1 MIVSNYFI
9 KKKIRGLIAQP
20 PARIRGFRSLEEA
33 RSVLVFYQAR
43 DTETIRPCLESLRK
57 MHKQLKV
64 CVYAPVGVS
73 LQLPDEHQFIANKD
87 LDAWGFPSES
97 KRRAIREWKADVLID
112 LSGPS
117 CYPLQYLIL
126 QHPCPFKV
134 GPKHP
139 DLDLYDL
146 SILVT
151 DRDDIQYLFGQILFY
166 LQSIHSK

>member
-9 KKKIRGLIAQP
+9 KNKIRRLIAQP
-20 PARIRGFRSLEEA
+20 PARRRGFRSLKEA
-33 RSVLVFYQAR
+33 RNILVFYQAR
-43 DTETIRPCLESLRK
+43 DEEIVQPCLETLRM

-64 CVYAPVGVS
+64 CVYTPAGVS
-73 LQLPDEHQFIANKD
+73 PQLPDEHQSIGNKD
-87 LDAWGFPSES
+87 LDVWGFPSES
-97 KRRAIREWKADVLID
+97 KRRAIGAWNADVLID
-112 LSGPS
+112 LSGSS

-134 GPKHP
+134 GPKHSG
-139 DLDLYDL
+139 LDLYDL

-151 DRDDIQYLFGQILFY
+151 DRDNIKYLFGQILFY